1 MASKE
6 AIVLIFVIYY
16 DAKHQKDLHMFTL
29 PKSTEFNKRIPKQ
42 KFYENIAVTPA
53 MKKAFVEQIK
63 IIYWRNKIATT
74 TLNLAAGEQV
84 MEIEVFEVRLSAPEL
99 DESVLR
105 QIDREIPYHILF
117 LLEYEGKYRAVIGYK
132 EVVVGK
138 TAFKVDRYYSTD
150 WLDKDD
156 LPVHLEGLTLDAV
169 YENFVRQIAGDVLV
183 EENGTTLKESIEQQK
198 QREQL
203 EKQIAVLE
211 AKIRKEKQPR
221 KKFEMVQKLNGMK
234 GEQERKK

>member
-1 MASKE
+1 M
-6 AIVLIFVIYY
+6 L
-16 DAKHQKDLHMFTL
+16 DL
-29 PKSTEFNKRIPKQ
+29 PVSTEFNKRIQKQ

-63 IIYWRNKIATT
+63 IIYWRNKIAAT

-84 MEIEVFEVRLSAPEL
+84 TEIEVFEMRLSAPEL

-132 EVVVGK
+132 EAATGK

-150 WLDKDD
+150 WLDEDD
-156 LPVHLEGLTLDAV
+156 LPVHLDGLSLDAV
-169 YENFVRQIAGDVLV
+169 YENFVRQIAGEVLADK
-183 EENGTTLKESIEQQK
+183 NGTTLKESVEQQK
-198 QREQL
+198 QREQI
-203 EKQIAVLE
+203 EKQTATLE
-211 AKIRKEKQPR
+211 AKIRKEKQPK
-221 KKFEMVQKLNGMK
+221 KKFELVQKLSAMK
-234 GEQERKK
+234 DIRERGK

>member
-1 MASKE
+1 M
-6 AIVLIFVIYY
+6 LNF
-16 DAKHQKDLHMFTL
+16 

-84 MEIEVFEVRLSAPEL
+84 MEIEVFEVRMSAPEL

-105 QIDREIPYHILF
+105 QIDRKIPYHILF
-117 LLEYEGKYRAVIGYK
+117 LLECDGKYRAVIGYK
-132 EVVVGK
+132 EAAAGK

-150 WLDKDD
+150 WLDEDD

-169 YENFVRQIAGDVLV
+169 YENFVRQITGDALGAG
-183 EENGTTLKESIEQQK
+183 ESTSLKDCVEQQK
-198 QREQL
+198 QRELL
-203 EKQIAVLE
+203 EKQIAALE
-211 AKIRKEKQPR
+211 AKIRKEKQPK
-221 KKFEMVQKLNGMK
+221 KKFELVQQMK
-234 GEQERKK
+234 ALQKKTETL

>member
-1 MASKE
+1 M
-6 AIVLIFVIYY
+6 LG
-16 DAKHQKDLHMFTL
+16 L
-29 PKSTEFNKRIPKQ
+29 PVSTEFNKRIPKQ

-53 MKKAFVEQIK
+53 MKKAFVEQIR

-84 MEIEVFEVRLSAPEL
+84 TEIEVFEVRLSAPEL

-132 EVVVGK
+132 EAAVRK

-150 WLDKDD
+150 WMDEDD

-169 YENFVRQIAGDVLV
+169 YENFVRQIAGDVLGAG
-183 EENGTTLKESIEQQK
+183 ESTSLKDSVEQQK

-203 EKQIAVLE
+203 EKQIVALE
-211 AKIRKEKQPR
+211 AKIRKEKQLNRRMEMNTELKKLR
-221 KKFEMVQKLNGMK
+221 K
-234 GEQERKK
+234 RHDST

>member
-1 MASKE
+1 M
-6 AIVLIFVIYY
+6 LG
-16 DAKHQKDLHMFTL
+16 L
-29 PKSTEFNKRIPKQ
+29 PVSTEFNKRIPKQ

-63 IIYWRNKIATT
+63 IIYWRNKIAAT

-84 MEIEVFEVRLSAPEL
+84 TEIEGFEVRLSAPKL

-132 EVVVGK
+132 EAAAGK

-150 WLDKDD
+150 WLDEDD
-156 LPVHLEGLTLDAV
+156 LPVHLEET
-169 YENFVRQIAGDVLV
+169 YAGCC
-183 EENGTTLKESIEQQK
+183 I
-198 QREQL
+198 REL
-203 EKQIAVLE
+203 CPSD
-211 AKIRKEKQPR
+211 R
-221 KKFEMVQKLNGMK
+221 G
-234 GEQERKK
+234 

>member
-1 MASKE
+1 M
-6 AIVLIFVIYY
+6 LG
-16 DAKHQKDLHMFTL
+16 L
-29 PKSTEFNKRIPKQ
+29 PVSTEFNKRIPKQ

-53 MKKAFVEQIK
+53 MKRAFVEQIR

-74 TLNLAAGEQV
+74 TLNLAAGGQV
-84 MEIEVFEVRLSAPEL
+84 TEIEVVEVRLSAPEL
-99 DESVLR
+99 GESVLR

-117 LLEYEGKYRAVIGYK
+117 LLEYEGRYRAVIGYK
-132 EVVVGK
+132 EAAVGK

-150 WLDKDD
+150 WLDEDD

-169 YENFVRQIAGDVLV
+169 YENFVRQIAGDVLA
-183 EENGTTLKESIEQQK
+183 EENGTTLKDSVEQQK

-211 AKIRKEKQPR
+211 AKIRKEKQPK
-221 KKFEMVQKLNGMK
+221 KKFELAQQMKALQKKTETL
-234 GEQERKK
+234 

>member
-1 MASKE
+1 MEENSM
-6 AIVLIFVIYY
+6 LNFP
-16 DAKHQKDLHMFTL
+16 Q
-29 PKSTEFNKRIPKQ
+29 STEFNKRIPKQ

-63 IIYWRNKIATT
+63 IIYWRNKIAAT

-84 MEIEVFEVRLSAPEL
+84 TEIEVFEVRLSAPKL

-132 EVVVGK
+132 EAAAGK
-138 TAFKVDRYYSTD
+138 TAFKVDRYYYSTG
-150 WLDKDD
+150 WLDEDD

-169 YENFVRQIAGDVLV
+169 YENFVRQIAGEALA
-183 EENGTTLKESIEQQK
+183 EENGTTLKESVEQQK
-198 QREQL
+198 QREQI
-203 EKQIAVLE
+203 EKQIATLE
-211 AKIRKEKQPR
+211 AKIRKEKQPK
-221 KKFEMVQKLNGMK
+221 KKFEFVQKLNELKDSML
-234 GEQERKK
+234 

>member
-1 MASKE
+1 VKN
-6 AIVLIFVIYY
+6 VLG
-16 DAKHQKDLHMFTL
+16 L
-29 PKSTEFNKRIPKQ
+29 PVSTEFNKRIPKQ

-74 TLNLAAGEQV
+74 TLNLAAGGQV
-84 MEIEVFEVRLSAPEL
+84 TEIEVVEVRLSAPEL

-132 EVVVGK
+132 EAATGK

-150 WLDKDD
+150 WLDEDD
-156 LPVHLEGLTLDAV
+156 LPVHLDGLSLDAV
-169 YENFVRQIAGDVLV
+169 YENFVRQIAGEVLADK
-183 EENGTTLKESIEQQK
+183 NGTTLKESVEQQK
-198 QREQL
+198 QREQI
-203 EKQIAVLE
+203 EKQTATLE
-211 AKIRKEKQPR
+211 AKIRKEKQPK
-221 KKFEMVQKLNGMK
+221 KKFELVQKLSAMK
-234 GEQERKK
+234 DIRERGK

>member
-1 MASKE
+1 M
-6 AIVLIFVIYY
+6 IG
-16 DAKHQKDLHMFTL
+16 L
-29 PKSTEFNKRIPKQ
+29 PVSTEFNKRIPKQ

-53 MKKAFVEQIK
+53 MKRAFVEQIK

-74 TLNLAAGEQV
+74 TLNLAAGGQV
-84 MEIEVFEVRLSAPEL
+84 TEIEVVEVRLSAPKL

-132 EVVVGK
+132 EAAAGK

-150 WLDKDD
+150 WLDEDD

-169 YENFVRQIAGDVLV
+169 YESFVRQIAGDVLV

-203 EKQIAVLE
+203 EKQIAALE
-211 AKIRKEKQPR
+211 AKIRKEKQPK
-221 KKFEMVQKLNGMK
+221 KKFEMVQKIKMLK
-234 GEQERKK
+234 ERLKDV